1 MCILVSAVDD
11 TEEEVAVVVE
21 VVEVVEV
28 VILLLTILH
37 HTGVNMGDGRLHL
50 IGKRYSNNHHHCVQ
64 Y

>member
-1 MCILVSAVDD
+1 VSAVNDA
-11 TEEEVAVVVE
+11 EEQVAVVVVVVV

-37 HTGVNMGDGRLHL
+37 HTGVNMGDGWLHL